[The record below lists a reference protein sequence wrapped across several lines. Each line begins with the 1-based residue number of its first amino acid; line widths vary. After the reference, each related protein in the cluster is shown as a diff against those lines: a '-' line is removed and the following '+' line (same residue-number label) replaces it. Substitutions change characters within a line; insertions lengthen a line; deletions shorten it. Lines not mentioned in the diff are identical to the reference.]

1 LLGNTLE
8 LASLRESYSG
18 VLVQGQA
25 PLEEQPD
32 GIVWH
37 TFAGG
42 AVNRLLAAG
51 LEQRSSKKWVP
62 GNLSVRCKELSMV
75 AAREAVVALVGMEW
89 EQVAASAVRG
99 MARGMVSKFQP
110 CLPEADEDRLLAER
124 LLDLE
129 GTRRFLGVPNTSAR
143 QRIS

>member
-1 LLGNTLE
+1 
-8 LASLRESYSG
+8 
-18 VLVQGQA
+18 
-25 PLEEQPD
+25 
-32 GIVWH
+32 
-37 TFAGG
+37 
-42 AVNRLLAAG
+42 
-51 LEQRSSKKWVP
+51 
-62 GNLSVRCKELSMV
+62 MV